1 MENKQIVDLVLA
13 NEKKHD
19 EEKRIL
25 NEENV
30 ELKEKVIKLEEE
42 VQSFRGVIVMVYQK
56 GENTKAHLSAICDAA
71 ESLRLELIAVKAERK
86 AEQEAHLK
94 DEEQRLQYETRLQQL
109 SEEGKQHDEQRAM
122 MEEERL
128 QLVKVR
134 ENLEEGRSKLLT
146 KRKFL
151 VAEKTKM
158 DALSI
163 QLTEERQ
170 QMDTKRKKHDED
182 VILLYSER
190 TVLNEERKKFAET
203 VKRSQRKLQPQK
215 GVVVD
220 KKK

>member
-42 VQSFRGVIVMVYQK
+42 VQSLRGVIVMVYQK

-86 AEQEAHLK
+86 AEQEAHHK
-94 DEEQRLQYETRLQQL
+94 VEEQRLQYETRLQQL

-151 VAEKTKM
+151 VAEKTKI
-158 DALSI
+158 DALGI
-163 QLTEERQ
+163 QLTEELQ
-170 QMDTKRKKHDED
+170 EMDTKRKKHDED

-215 GVVVD
+215 VVD
-220 KKK
+220 KKQ